1 MGNKFLQWLF
11 MREPT
16 LMDKKK
22 VPELMT
28 KVFKKLDVSND
39 NRISRTEFS
48 DSQPTFES
56 FDTDKDGYIDK
67 TELYGEDRKKICIT
81 LLNRSNYGRLK
92 PVIQKLQEYEEIE
105 LQIVC
110 GGSML
115 IDKYGTP
122 INQIKQDGF
131 IIDEEVAIELEGST
145 LETMAKSTG
154 LTIID
159 LASAYKRLNPDFVL
173 LIGDRYETLG
183 AAIASSY
190 QNICTIHLQ
199 GGEVTGSIDES
210 IRHAITKLSHYH
222 FPATKKAAKNIIAM
236 GEHPDTVFHCGCP
249 SVDAILELEDGLIS
263 ENIYSQ
269 GVGWPFDL
277 SKPYFLVIFHPIT
290 TEFKHL
296 ANQTEQILLS
306 LSGFWGSECSQT
318 IIFWPNI
325 DAGADIIA
333 EQIRI
338 WREMDYLPRP
348 HVFKNLG
355 LGDFIPLLKKATVA
369 IGNSSSLIRDAS
381 FLGTPV
387 VLIGTRQDGREHTQA
402 VLKVKPEHN
411 EIREA
416 VKKQMKHG
424 RYERSELYGTFGA
437 SQKIVN
443 KILELKPYSQKRL
456 QYE

>member
-1 MGNKFLQWLF
+1 MGNKFLNWLF
-11 MREPT
+11 MREPR
-16 LMDKKK
+16 LFDKKK
-22 VPELMT
+22 VYGLMLDM
-28 KVFKKLDVSND
+28 FKKLDVSND
-39 NRISRTEFS
+39 NKISRTEFS
-48 DSQPTFES
+48 NNMPVFES
-56 FDTDKDGYIDK
+56 FDKDKNGYIDRE
-67 TELYGEDRKKICIT
+67 ELYGEDRKKICVT

-92 PVIQKLQEYEEIE
+92 PVMQKLNEHEEIE
-105 LQIVC
+105 LQVIC

-115 IDKYGTP
+115 LDKYGTP
-122 INQIKQDGF
+122 INQVKQDKF
-131 IIDEEVAIELEGST
+131 IINEEIAIELEGST

-159 LASAYKRLNPDFVL
+159 LASAYNRLKPDFAL

-222 FPATKKAAKNIIAM
+222 FPATKKAAENIIAM
-236 GEHPDTVFHCGCP
+236 GENPNTVFHCGCP
-249 SVDAILELEDGLIS
+249 SADVILELEDRLIS

-277 SKPYFLVIFHPIT
+277 SKPYFLVIFHPTT
-290 TEFKHL
+290 TEFQDL
-296 ANQTEQILLS
+296 ARQTEQILLS

-318 IIFWPNI
+318 LIFWPNI
-325 DAGADIIA
+325 DAGADRIA

-338 WREMDYLPRP
+338 WREMDYLPHP
-348 HVFKNLG
+348 HVFKNLD
-355 LGDFIPLLKKATVA
+355 LEDFIPLLKKATVA

-387 VLIGTRQDGREHTQA
+387 VLVGTRQDGREHTNA
-402 VLKVKPEHN
+402 VLKVKAEHN

-437 SQKIVN
+437 SQRIVD

-456 QYE
+456 YYE